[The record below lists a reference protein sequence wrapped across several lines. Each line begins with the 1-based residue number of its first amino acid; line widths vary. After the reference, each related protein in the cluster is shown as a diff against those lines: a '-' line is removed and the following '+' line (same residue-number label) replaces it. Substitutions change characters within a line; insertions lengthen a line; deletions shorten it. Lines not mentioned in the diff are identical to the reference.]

1 MAGFNL
7 TASGASADG
16 REPMK
21 KIPLDDPETRSAD
34 VVAEKLLV
42 GQKVKDDRINAKVA
56 EARKIR
62 LTRNSDLGLCRAAVI
77 CQSFLRLTLCQ
88 AMNIKN

>member
-21 KIPLDDPETRSAD
+21 KIPLDDRETRSAD

-62 LTRNSDLGLCRAAVI
+62 LARKSDLGLCRAAVM
-77 CQSFLRLTLCQ
+77 C
-88 AMNIKN
+88 